1 MVDLFIVYCF
11 FIVQERR
18 LNVNNY
24 LNYWFSVFYIVN
36 IFFISLKIS
45 DLKNGLFEKTKQK
58 SSLKFD
64 FNPLAVV
71 CYTY

>member
-18 LNVNNY
+18 LNVNNC

-45 DLKNGLFEKTKQK
+45 YLKKGLFEKTKQK

>member
-1 MVDLFIVYCF
+1 MVDLFVVYCF